1 MSTFISFWCFLIM
14 PQQWSNLIPLTFI
27 HLLIK
32 IECYQTRHF
41 YQMSGTSK
49 YLTRYGRLNN
59 SDLCWFSVGPGMF
72 WDFVEKTTLDLYNI
86 YIFMHYMSYHYSYSI
101 FTFICMFCRSLLFL
115 LYHCVVFSSSIYGF
129 WLPLWY
135 FQTLLRLHN
144 AQYKRKQHLNIKQWQ
159 SKTTYYSIV

>member
-32 IECYQTRHF
+32 IECYQARHF

-49 YLTRYGRLNN
+49 YLTYNGRFNN
-59 SDLCWFSVGPGMF
+59 SDLCWFSVGPDMF

-86 YIFMHYMSYHYSYSI
+86 YIFMHYMSYLYSYSI
-101 FTFICMFCRSLLFL
+101 FTFICMFCRSLFFL
-115 LYHCVVFSSSIYGF
+115 LYIFFCTIVLSV
-129 WLPLWY
+129 
-135 FQTLLRLHN
+135 LLRFTDSDYPFGIFKLFLDCIM
-144 AQYKRKQHLNIKQWQ
+144 LNIKG
-159 SKTTYYSIV
+159 SSI